1 MSNNN
6 TKHTI
11 IIEGVDRITHV
22 YKKVSDIS
30 DKTTAKV
37 RRIVGV
43 FDDQKHSLAQLRAR
57 LEHYR
62 QAAENSFSTKH
73 IKKYNELIKRTKEQ
87 IKELE
92 NATKTC
98 ADKTEKAFSITKKLG
113 IYAGV
118 STATTAISKIG
129 KDSID
134 ANAEVEQFS
143 VALQTMLGNKQEAN
157 TRMREYMDIAAKT
170 PFELQQVVD
179 AGNKLQALG
188 RYSRENLTMLGDLA
202 AATSKPIDQVMG
214 AYAKLA
220 SGQKGLAVD
229 MFRDLLITTK
239 DWQEATGKGIKS
251 NGELLA
257 STEEMISALPKI
269 LAKKGFAGMMA
280 AQSKTV
286 TGQISNMRDAFFQ
299 LQAAIGERMRP
310 STLSFVQGLTAMA
323 DKMKKIFEIP
333 LEDKIKREQAEVNA
347 LTHRLMEQRA
357 PQEAR
362 LKAYDELKKIAPTV
376 LEGINRE
383 DIATGNLA
391 GKYEKLAENLEKY
404 NIQQRARLRYE
415 LSKQK
420 IEEILKPQ
428 TELQTEIEQ
437 SYNESMILLEQL
449 TEKLRKPGWYEIKFG
464 ADIFGRGGA
473 YGKDILKFIET
484 QLNDTSID
492 RVTKL
497 ARIGNYLKEF
507 NVRDISP
514 EIDEAF
520 EQAQKAF
527 DKSHKLFKKQQ
538 ESKNIL
544 DALYR
549 TQKEAENILNTMFG
563 TSGNLQKA
571 PDGSITQSI
580 EQNVSEVS
588 SLGGVKNFNIN
599 INRLI
604 EKFEISTTTIRDSQ
618 QNIKE
623 LVLKALM
630 EAINDSQM
638 AAV

>member
-239 DWQEATGKGIKS
+239 DWQEATGKGIKA

-257 STEEMISALPKI
+257 STEEMIAALPKI
-269 LAKKGFAGMMA
+269 LSKKGFAGMME

-391 GKYEKLAENLEKY
+391 RKYEKLAENLEKY

-428 TELQTEIEQ
+428 AELQTEIEQ